1 MISIAENLSIIEN
14 RIQHVCDRIGRN
26 RSEITL
32 VGVSKKHPASAI
44 IEALETTSLRHFGE
58 NYVQEYIE
66 KRQTLVAYPQAS
78 YHLIGHLQRNK
89 VRQLLDYPPLLIHS
103 VDSIALIES
112 LERIMAERYPDMRQN
127 ILLELRIGDED
138 TEKTGMDPKDLQAAA
153 QKLSECAHLNWQG
166 LMLIP
171 PLGQD
176 PENSRPFFKQI
187 HQIFDQINQTRTQKL
202 TILSYGMSDDFEVA
216 IEEGATHIRIGTA
229 IFGARQY

>member
-1 MISIAENLSIIEN
+1 M
-14 RIQHVCDRIGRN
+14 
-26 RSEITL
+26 
-32 VGVSKKHPASAI
+32 
-44 IEALETTSLRHFGE
+44 IEALETTSLRNFGE

-66 KRQTLVAYPQAS
+66 KRQTLTSYPQAI

-89 VRQLLDYPPLLIHS
+89 VRQLLDFPPELIHS

-112 LERIMAERYPDMRQN
+112 LERIMVERYPDMRQS
-127 ILLELRIGDED
+127 ILIELRIGDEGTD
-138 TEKTGMDPKDLQAAA
+138 KTGMDPKDLPAAV
-153 QKLSECAHLNWQG
+153 QKLGECPHLNWQG

-176 PENSRPFFKQI
+176 PENSRPYFKQI
-187 HQIFDQINQTRTQKL
+187 HQIFDQINQTRPQKL

>member
-1 MISIAENLSIIEN
+1 MVSIAENLNTIES
-14 RIQHVCDRIGRN
+14 RIHRACERCGRD

-44 IEALETTSLRHFGE
+44 AEALETTSLRHFGE
-58 NYVQEYIE
+58 NYVQEYVE
-66 KRQTLVAYPQAS
+66 KRQILTGYPQAV

-89 VRQLLDYPPLLIHS
+89 VRQLLDFPPHLIHS
-103 VDSIALIES
+103 VDSIALIETI
-112 LERIMAERYPDMRQN
+112 ERIMAERYPDMRQN
-127 ILLELRIGDED
+127 LLIELRIGDED
-138 TEKTGMDPKDLQAAA
+138 TEKTGMDPRDLDAAA
-153 QKLSECAHLNWQG
+153 QRIEACPHLNWQG

-176 PENSRPFFKQI
+176 PENSRPYFKKI
-187 HQIFDQINQTRTQKL
+187 HQIFDRVNQTRAQKL
-202 TILSYGMSDDFEVA
+202 TVLSYGMSDDFEVA

>member
-1 MISIAENLSIIEN
+1 MTIAENLHTIEA
-14 RIQHVCDRIGRN
+14 RIQQACNRCGRQ

-32 VGVSKKHPASAI
+32 VGVSKKHPASSI

-66 KRQTLVAYPQAS
+66 KRQALTGYPQAI

-89 VRQLLDYPPLLIHS
+89 VRQLLDFPPELIHS

-138 TEKTGMDPKDLQAAA
+138 TEKTGMDPNDLPAAA
-153 QKLSECAHLNWQG
+153 QKLAECPHLNWQG

-171 PLGQD
+171 PLGQE
-176 PENSRPFFKQI
+176 PENSRPYFRQVRSL
-187 HQIFDQINQTRTQKL
+187 FDQINQTRSPKL
-202 TILSYGMSDDFEVA
+202 SILSYGMSDDFEVA